1 MMDLWDVARIEAEL
15 MTGQGPNDPGTVCID
30 DLTVEFV
37 RLARGFER
45 AGLSPRDALYAGLES
60 ISVDVLNELIA
71 SCDYERGPFSDETK
85 VQCPSIAE
93 GVITLGE
100 AWELLRAALDPVF
113 SGCPFN
119 DMTVAANVNRFVA
132 HGYSRGGA
140 LWAAMG
146 YQKVRLVDEV
156 AEETVRV
163 LADCAV

>member
-1 MMDLWDVARIEAEL
+1 MLDLWDVARVEAEL

-30 DLTVEFV
+30 ELSCEFV

-60 ISVDVLNELIA
+60 ISADALNELIA

-85 VQCPSIAE
+85 VRCPSIAE

-100 AWELLRAALDPVF
+100 AWELLRKALNPVF

-119 DMTVAANVNRFVA
+119 GMTVAANANRLVS

-146 YQKVRLVDEV
+146 YQRVRLVDEV
-156 AEETVRV
+156 AEETLRV
-163 LADCAV
+163 LADCGA